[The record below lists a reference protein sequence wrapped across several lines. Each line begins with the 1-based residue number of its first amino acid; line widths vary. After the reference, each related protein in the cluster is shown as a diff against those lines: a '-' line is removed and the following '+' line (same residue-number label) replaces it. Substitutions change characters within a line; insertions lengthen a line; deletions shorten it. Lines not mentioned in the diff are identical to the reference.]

1 MGRFDVFPI
10 FIANFVLTKSVI
22 WKSKFEKYDEVS
34 KLANRNPLESKIKVN
49 YYISECNL
57 MRKSFEVEDYV
68 RLVPYSYHN
77 YMGYQ
82 EEGSV
87 YELPWE
93 YECSE
98 DGGSSLTAEQY
109 KEIVS
114 FAEWQE
120 EERVKVN

>member
-1 MGRFDVFPI
+1 
-10 FIANFVLTKSVI
+10 
-22 WKSKFEKYDEVS
+22 
-34 KLANRNPLESKIKVN
+34 
-49 YYISECNL
+49 
-57 MRKSFEVEDYV
+57 
-68 RLVPYSYHN
+68 
-77 YMGYQ
+77 MGYQ

-98 DGGSSLTAEQY
+98 DSGSSLTAEQY

>member
-1 MGRFDVFPI
+1 MYFCTVKALFE
-10 FIANFVLTKSVI
+10 
-22 WKSKFEKYDEVS
+22 KSKTEKSDEIC
-34 KLANRNPLESKIKVN
+34 KLANRNPTERNINVN
-49 YYISECNL
+49 YSTSAHNL
-57 MRKSFEVEDYV
+57 VSSSFEVEDYV

-87 YELPWE
+87 YELSWE

-120 EERVKVN
+120 EERVKVD

>member
-1 MGRFDVFPI
+1 
-10 FIANFVLTKSVI
+10 
-22 WKSKFEKYDEVS
+22 
-34 KLANRNPLESKIKVN
+34 
-49 YYISECNL
+49 
-57 MRKSFEVEDYV
+57 
-68 RLVPYSYHN
+68 
-77 YMGYQ
+77 MGYQ

-87 YELPWE
+87 YELSWE

-120 EERVKVN
+120 EERVKVD